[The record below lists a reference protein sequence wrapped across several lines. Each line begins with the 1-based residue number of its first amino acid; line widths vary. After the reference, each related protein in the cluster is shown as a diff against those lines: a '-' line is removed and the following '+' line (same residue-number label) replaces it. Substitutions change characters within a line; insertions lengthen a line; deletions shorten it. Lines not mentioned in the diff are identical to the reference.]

1 MRTDPVSDIFTFL
14 TGSFYDEPDWVHYIY
29 WALAIA
35 SIAIAVAAWMRV
47 PAQARPLN
55 LFRFALRFLL
65 ASFWW
70 QQSLWKFPTD
80 TGGLLY
86 WTQQEVK
93 NSAYAIQGQLIDKL
107 IIPIFQPFAYA
118 VYGFEVLVAVLL
130 FLGLYVRPI
139 SALGTLLI
147 VNLYFGLYRNATEWP
162 WSYAFL
168 IVLMVVM
175 VVENYGLSLGLDAFL
190 AARSPEARRK
200 RAAAMAM

>member
-1 MRTDPVSDIFTFL
+1 MRQDPVTDIFAFL
-14 TGSFYDEPDWVHYIY
+14 TGPFYNEPDWLHYVY
-29 WALAIA
+29 WGLAII
-35 SIAIAVAAWMRV
+35 SLAIAVAAWRSL
-47 PAQARPLN
+47 PGQARPLN
-55 LFRFALRFLL
+55 LFRFAVRFLL

-86 WTQQEVK
+86 WTQQEVQHP
-93 NSAYAIQGQLIDKL
+93 AYAIQGQLIDKL

-118 VYGFEVLVAVLL
+118 VYGFEVLVAVML
-130 FLGLYVRPI
+130 FLGLYVRAF
-139 SALGTLLI
+139 SVLGALLI
-147 VNLYFGLYRNATEWP
+147 LNLYLGLYRVAAEWP

-175 VVENYGLSLGLDAFL
+175 VVESYGMSLGLDAYL
-190 AARSPEARRK
+190 ASRSPEARRR